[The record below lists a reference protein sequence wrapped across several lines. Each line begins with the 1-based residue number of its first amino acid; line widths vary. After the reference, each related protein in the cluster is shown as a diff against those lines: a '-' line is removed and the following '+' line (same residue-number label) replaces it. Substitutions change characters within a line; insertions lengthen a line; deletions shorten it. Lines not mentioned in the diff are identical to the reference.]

1 MRKVEIFCDRCGK
14 RVERK
19 TVRLPRRRPSVR
31 EKQTWLIANVL
42 GLRRDYFD
50 LCPSCLSRLNKIL
63 QGSKVELRKAL
74 AK

>member
-1 MRKVEIFCDRCGK
+1 MRKVDIFCDGC
-14 RVERK
+14 RK
-19 TVRLPRRRPSVR
+19 HLEMRTARLPRRRPTVR

-63 QGSKVELRKAL
+63 QGSKAELRKAL